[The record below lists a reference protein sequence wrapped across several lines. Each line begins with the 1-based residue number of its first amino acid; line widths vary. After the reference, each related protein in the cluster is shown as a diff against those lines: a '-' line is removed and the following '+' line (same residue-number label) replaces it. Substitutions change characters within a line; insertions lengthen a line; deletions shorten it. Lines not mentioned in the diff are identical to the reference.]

1 MFYRH
6 LSPAFGVVVSLA
18 AASFLFAAQ
27 QPRLS
32 DEPNLTDEQKEEF
45 LLKAQVVNSK
55 EIGKGITS
63 PWRLT
68 LSDGTLTHDAAFVT
82 INVSKP
88 RWEGADGRVELGF
101 RDTYHYNIAARELA
115 KLIGLGDMMPV
126 TVERT
131 WRGEPGA
138 LSWWI
143 PWKWDEEMRRKQNLQ
158 PPDVDAWNNQI
169 YKVRVFAELVYD
181 TDRNLGNQLITEN
194 WKLWMIDF
202 TRAFRQYHE
211 VKERRGLTNCDR
223 QLFEKLRQLDKT
235 ELLAKTTGHLRK
247 NEVEAVMAR
256 RDKIVVHFQKLIAE
270 KGEKAVLY

>member
-6 LSPAFGVVVSLA
+6 LSPVFRVAVWLA
-18 AASFLFAAQ
+18 VTNVALAIQA
-27 QPRLS
+27 PKLS

-45 LLKAQVVNSK
+45 LLKAPVVNSK
-55 EIGKGITS
+55 EIGKGITH

-82 INVSKP
+82 INVSKLY
-88 RWEGADGRVELGF
+88 WKGEDGRVELAF
-101 RDTYHYNIAARELA
+101 RDTYHFNIAARELA
-115 KLIGLGDMMPV
+115 KLIGLGDMMPA
-126 TVERT
+126 TVERK
-131 WRGEPGA
+131 WKGEPGA

-143 PWKWDEEMRRKQNLQ
+143 PWKWDEAMRRQQNLQ

-181 TDRNLGNQLITEN
+181 TDRNLGNQLITED

-202 TRAFRQYHE
+202 TRAFRLYHD
-211 VKERRGLTNCDR
+211 VKEPRGLTNCDR

-235 ELLAKTTGHLRK
+235 ELLAKTKGHLSK
-247 NEVEAVMAR
+247 GEVEAVLAR

-270 KGEKAVLY
+270 KGESEVLY

>member
-1 MFYRH
+1 MFSRH
-6 LSPAFGVVVSLA
+6 LAPAFAVVVWLA
-18 AASFLFAAQ
+18 ATNSGPAAQ
-27 QPRLS
+27 QPKLS

-45 LLKAQVVNSK
+45 LLKGQVVNSK
-55 EIGKGITS
+55 EIGTGITH

-68 LSDGTLTHDAAFVT
+68 LSAGTLTHDAAFVN
-82 INVSKP
+82 INVSKLY
-88 RWEGADGRVELGF
+88 WKGEDGRVELGF

-115 KLIGLGDMMPV
+115 KLLGLGDMMPV
-126 TVERT
+126 TVERK

-158 PPDVDAWNNQI
+158 PPDVDTWNNQI

-181 TDRNLGNQLITEN
+181 TDRNLGNQLITED

-202 TRAFRQYHE
+202 TRAFRLYHD
-211 VKERRGLTNCDR
+211 VKEPRGLTNCDR

-235 ELLAKTTGHLRK
+235 ELLTRTTGHLTK
-247 NEVEAVMAR
+247 GEVEAVMAR
-256 RDKIVVHFQKLIAE
+256 RDKIVELFQKLIAE

>member
-1 MFYRH
+1 MYYRR
-6 LSPAFGVVVSLA
+6 LTAACAVVVWLA
-18 AASFLFAAQ
+18 ATNSALAVQ
-27 QPRLS
+27 EPKLS
-32 DEPNLTDEQKEEF
+32 GEPNLADEQKEEF

-55 EIGKGITS
+55 EIGKGITH

-68 LSDGTLTHDAAFVT
+68 LSDGTLTHDAAFVS
-82 INVSKP
+82 INVSKLY
-88 RWEGADGRVELGF
+88 WKGEDGRSELAF
-101 RDTYHYNIAARELA
+101 RDTYHFNIAARELA

-143 PWKWDEEMRRKQNLQ
+143 PWKWDEQMRRQQNLQ

-181 TDRNLGNQLITEN
+181 TDRNLGNQLISED

-202 TRAFRQYHE
+202 TRAFRLYHE
-211 VKERRGLTNCDR
+211 VKESRGLTNCDR
-223 QLFEKLRQLDKT
+223 QLFEKLRQLDKA
-235 ELLAKTTGHLRK
+235 ELLAKTKGHLRK

-256 RDKIVVHFQKLIAE
+256 RDKIVAHFQKLIAE

>member
-6 LSPAFGVVVSLA
+6 LSPVFRVAVWLA
-18 AASFLFAAQ
+18 ATNSALAIQA
-27 QPRLS
+27 PKLS

-45 LLKAQVVNSK
+45 LLKAPVVNSK
-55 EIGKGITS
+55 EIGKGITH

-82 INVSKP
+82 INVSKLY
-88 RWEGADGRVELGF
+88 WKGEDGRSELGF
-101 RDTYHYNIAARELA
+101 RDTYHFNIAARELA
-115 KLIGLGDMMPV
+115 KLLGLGDMMPV
-126 TVERT
+126 TVERK

-181 TDRNLGNQLITEN
+181 TDRNLGNQLITED

-202 TRAFRQYHE
+202 TRAFRLYHH
-211 VKERRGLTNCDR
+211 VKESRGLTSCDR

-235 ELLAKTTGHLRK
+235 ELLAKTKGHLSK
-247 NEVEAVMAR
+247 GEVEAVMAR
-256 RDKIVVHFQKLIAE
+256 RDKIVAHFQKLIAE
-270 KGEKAVLY
+270 KGENAVLY

>member
-18 AASFLFAAQ
+18 AANFLFAAQ

-82 INVSKP
+82 INVSKLY
-88 RWEGADGRVELGF
+88 WKGEDGRSELAF
-101 RDTYHYNIAARELA
+101 RDTYHFNIAARELA
-115 KLIGLGDMMPV
+115 KLLGLGNMMPV
-126 TVERT
+126 TVERK
-131 WRGEPGA
+131 WKGEPGA

-143 PWKWDEEMRRKQNLQ
+143 PWKWDEGMRRKQNLE
-158 PPDVDAWNNQI
+158 PPEVDAWNKQI

-181 TDRNLGNQLITEN
+181 TDRNLGNQLITED

-202 TRAFRQYHE
+202 TRAFRLYHE
-211 VKERRGLTNCDR
+211 VKEPQGLTNCDR
-223 QLFEKLRQLDKT
+223 QLFEKLRQLDKA

-256 RDKIVVHFQKLIAE
+256 RDKIVAHFQKLIAE

>member
-1 MFYRH
+1 MFYRR
-6 LSPAFGVVVSLA
+6 LSPAFAVVVWLA
-18 AASFLFAAQ
+18 ATNVALAAQ
-27 QPRLS
+27 EPRLS
-32 DEPNLTDEQKEEF
+32 GEPNLTDEQKEEF

-68 LSDGTLTHDAAFVT
+68 LSDGKLTHDAAFVT
-82 INVSKP
+82 INVSKLY
-88 RWEGADGRVELGF
+88 WKGEDGRSELGF
-101 RDTYHYNIAARELA
+101 RDTYHFNIAARELA
-115 KLIGLGDMMPV
+115 KLLGLGDMMPV
-126 TVERT
+126 TVERK
-131 WRGEPGA
+131 WKGEPGA

-143 PWKWDEEMRRKQNLQ
+143 PWKWDEAMRRQQNLQ

-181 TDRNLGNQLITEN
+181 TDRNLGNQLITED

-202 TRAFRQYHE
+202 TRAFRLYHD
-211 VKERRGLTNCDR
+211 VKEPRGLTNCDR

-235 ELLAKTTGHLRK
+235 ELLARTMGHLTK
-247 NEVEAVMAR
+247 GEVEAVMAR
-256 RDKIVVHFQKLIAE
+256 RDKIVAHFQKLIAE